1 MKSKLWIIAGS
12 ILGLALAGGGGWY
25 VWTNYLNHPEEVHPP
40 AIREVKTQV
49 AYLHPGGEVIMQT
62 GEIRPARHTD
72 LAFQIGGKLLR
83 RDVEIGSKVSAGQV
97 IADLEDIEVQN
108 ELRIAQADL
117 ASAETAQKLNKTE
130 MDRSLRLLKSNAIAR
145 ADAEAATANWE
156 SAESKVKA
164 AQAALENI
172 KRKLGY
178 TKLLASQDGVVIA
191 VGANSGEVVGAGQLV
206 ARIAVG
212 NERDAVFDIA
222 ERIAASTPENVVVQ
236 VSLVSNTSVVA
247 SGRVREYS
255 PTADPTTRTYRVKIG
270 LKDAPEE
277 MSFGATITGKVELP
291 TGDQVTLPA
300 AAITRDASEPAV
312 YVVEPTDSTLL
323 LKKVNV
329 ARYSEG
335 TAYIVDGVKDGDRVV
350 VAGVSK
356 LRPGQKV
363 IAGEV
368 RP

>member
-1 MKSKLWIIAGS
+1 MKSKFWIIAGS
-12 ILGLALAGGGGWY
+12 ILGFALASGGGWY
-25 VWTNYLNHPEEVHPP
+25 VWSTYFNQPEEVPPP
-40 AIREVKTQV
+40 AIRLVKTQV

-83 RDVEIGSKVSAGQV
+83 REVEIGSKVTAGQV
-97 IADLEDIEVQN
+97 IAVLEDIEVKN
-108 ELRIAQADL
+108 EMRIAESDMAN
-117 ASAETAQKLNKTE
+117 AETARKLNKAE
-130 MDRSLRLLKSNAIAR
+130 MDRSLRLLKSNAIAK

-164 AQAALENI
+164 AQAAMENI

-178 TKLLASQDGVVIA
+178 TKLVASQDGVVIA

-206 ARIAVG
+206 AKIAVG
-212 NERDAVFDIA
+212 NERDAVFDVA
-222 ERIAASTPENVVVQ
+222 ERIAASTPEDVVVQ
-236 VSLVSNTSVVA
+236 VSLVSNPSVVTT
-247 SGRVREYS
+247 GRVREYS

-270 LKDAPEE
+270 IKDAPEE
-277 MSFGATITGKVELP
+277 MSFGATVTGKVELP

-300 AAITRDASEPAV
+300 AAITRDANEPAV
-312 YVVEPTDSTLL
+312 YVVEPTDNTLQ

-335 TAYIVDGVKDGDRVV
+335 AAYIVDGVTDGDRVV

-363 IAGEV
+363 LTGEV
-368 RP
+368 QK

>member
-1 MKSKLWIIAGS
+1 MKSKPWIIGGS

-25 VWTNYLNHPEEVHPP
+25 VWSQYFNQDEEAPPP
-40 AIREVKTQV
+40 AVRLVKTQV
-49 AYLHPGGEVIMQT
+49 ANLHPGGDVVMQT
-62 GEIRPARHTD
+62 GEVCPARHTD

-83 RDVEIGSKVSAGQV
+83 REVEIGAKVVSGQV
-97 IADLEDIEVQN
+97 IAALEDIDVQN
-108 ELRIAQADL
+108 EMRIGQSDL
-117 ASAETAQKLNKTE
+117 ASAETSLKLTMAE
-130 MDRSLRLLKSNAIAR
+130 MDRSMQLLKSNAIAK
-145 ADAEAATANWE
+145 ADAETATANWE

-164 AQAALENI
+164 AQAALDNI

-178 TKLLASQDGVVIA
+178 TKLVASQDGVVIA

-212 NERDAVFDIA
+212 NDRDAVFDVA
-222 ERIAASTPENVVVQ
+222 ERIAASTPEDVVVQ
-236 VSLVSNTSVVA
+236 LALVSNPSIVA
-247 SGRVREYS
+247 TGRVREYS
-255 PTADPTTRTYRVKIG
+255 PTADPATRTYRVKIG
-270 LKDAPEE
+270 IKDAPEE
-277 MSFGATITGKVELP
+277 MSFGATVIGKVELR

-300 AAITRDASEPAV
+300 AAITRDANEPAV
-312 YVVEPTDSTLL
+312 YVVEPKDNTLL

-335 TAYIVDGVKDGDRVV
+335 SAYIIDGVTDGDRVV

-363 IAGEV
+363 LTSEV
-368 RP
+368 QQ

>member
-1 MKSKLWIIAGS
+1 MKSKLWIIGGS
-12 ILGLALAGGGGWY
+12 LLALALAAGGGWF
-25 VWTNYLNHPEEVHPP
+25 VWSEYFSHSEEDKPA
-40 AIREVKTQV
+40 AIRPVKTQV

-83 RDVEIGSKVSAGQV
+83 REVEIGAKVTAGQV
-97 IADLEDIEVQN
+97 IAVLEDIEVQN
-108 ELRIAQADL
+108 ELRIAQSDL
-117 ASAETAQKLNKTE
+117 SSAETALKLNQSE
-130 MDRSLRLLKSNAIAR
+130 MDRSLRLLKSNAIAK

-164 AQAALENI
+164 ARAALANAQ
-172 KRKLGY
+172 RKLGY
-178 TKLLASQDGVVIA
+178 TKLVATQDGIVIA

-212 NERDAVFDIA
+212 NERDAVFDVA
-222 ERIAASTPENVVVQ
+222 ERIAASTPEDVVVQ
-236 VSLVSNTSVVA
+236 LSLVSNTSVVA

-270 LKDAPEE
+270 IKDAPEE
-277 MSFGATITGKVELP
+277 MSFGATVTGKVELP
-291 TGDQVTLPA
+291 TGDQVKLPS
-300 AAITRDASEPAV
+300 AAITREANEPAV
-312 YVVEPTDSTLL
+312 YVVEPSDSTLL
-323 LKKVNV
+323 LKKVTV
-329 ARYSEG
+329 ARYSDD
-335 TAYIVDGVKDGDRVV
+335 TAFIIDGVNDGDRVV

-363 IAGEV
+363 LTGEV
-368 RP
+368 K